1 MKSKQITALEIN
13 EEEPHDIIQMEG
25 INSKGFGILPK
36 MLMQDER
43 LSVVAKAI
51 YAYFCSYA
59 GAGQQAFPRI
69 SKIIKDLNISK
80 NTYYKHFNQLRDCGY
95 IKAEQQY
102 LNGRLANNIYTL
114 IQVIARPS
122 SQCTPK
128 WDTEKAS
135 SEIQCTKK
143 WDTAKMESEVQCTKI
158 QDTEKWDTYNNNINK
173 KQQYLKNNNDS
184 LSCQSSQ
191 SLTDKLDITN
201 ITNESI
207 ENEIN
212 VIIGRIKEKIGYK
225 ELQNEYPFEV
235 NLLEEIV
242 SVITDVLVSD
252 SPNIR
257 IEGEDKPRELVK
269 YVFLRLTYDHI
280 DFTIK
285 QFKSFSGK
293 ILRKRQYL
301 ITMLYNS
308 YHELDAHY
316 INEVKS
322 DSG

>member
-114 IQVIARPS
+114 MQVIARPS
-122 SQCTPK
+122 SQCT
-128 WDTEKAS
+128 
-135 SEIQCTKK
+135 KK
-143 WDTAKMESEVQCTKI
+143 WDTAKMKFEVQCTKI
-158 QDTEKWDTYNNNINK
+158 QDTEKWDTYNNNNNK

-191 SLTDKLDITN
+191 SLTDRMDITN